1 MIDTKILREIP
12 VFATLADPELDAI
25 AKIATV
31 KRYAKGDMLFENGQT
46 RTTFFVLL
54 GGQAHIYRLFNDE
67 VQTLAILDRYN
78 IAVES
83 ALSDPSQKHD
93 HNGEMSE
100 PGDVLEI
107 NGKDF
112 QNLAKDY
119 PQVTLRVY
127 ANIIAN
133 LASRLHHANN
143 KLVTIYST
151 GKIAS
156 IYSDIDHLAELI
168 LDTILK
174 IIIAKKALFALFHP
188 ESGKITIQEARG
200 YGNNQKMRNTELDL
214 FKDPIFG
221 QVYQAHQPVVVT
233 SERYK
238 KQKALHTDYASPTML
253 VVPLQSGSKVIGAIL
268 LGDKA
273 NGEDF
278 SYNNQLLLDIIARQI
293 TAAVAM
299 AESTGKE
306 PADL

>member
-12 VFATLADPELDAI
+12 VFASLADPELAAV
-25 AKIATV
+25 AKIAQV
-31 KRYAKGDMLFENGQT
+31 KRLGKGEMLFESGQN
-46 RTTFFVLL
+46 RTTFYVLL
-54 GGQAHIYRLFNDE
+54 SGQAHIYRIFNDE
-67 VQTLAILDRYN
+67 LQTLAILDRYN
-78 IAVES
+78 FAVES

-93 HNGEMSE
+93 HNGEMSG
-100 PGDVLEI
+100 PGDVLAIE
-107 NGKDF
+107 GKDF
-112 QNLAKDY
+112 LKLTKDY
-119 PQVTLRVY
+119 PQVTLRIY
-127 ANIIAN
+127 ANIISN
-133 LASRLHHANN
+133 LTRRLHHANN

-156 IYSDIDHLAELI
+156 VYSDLDHLSVLI

-174 IIIAKKALFALFHP
+174 VIIAKKALFALFHP
-188 ESGKITIQEARG
+188 EEGQITIQEARG
-200 YGNNQKMRNTELDL
+200 YGNNQQVRNMKIDL

-238 KQKALHTDYASPTML
+238 KQKSLHTEYASPTML
-253 VVPLQSGSKVIGAIL
+253 AVPLQTGAKVIGAIL

-299 AESTGKE
+299 AQTTEKDV
-306 PADL
+306 PVM